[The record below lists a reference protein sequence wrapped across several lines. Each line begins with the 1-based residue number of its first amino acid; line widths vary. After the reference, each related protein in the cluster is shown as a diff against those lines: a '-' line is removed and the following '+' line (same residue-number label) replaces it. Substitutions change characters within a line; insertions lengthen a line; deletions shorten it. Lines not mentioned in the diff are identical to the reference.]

1 MPLLAILNLHVA
13 FIAGHSN
20 IKATAYHAEIITNSF
35 PRHDSYVALCSASA
49 LARRQADSV
58 VALYRL
64 LLPFLSPTKLLSI
77 SLSLSLSFSC
87 PPSPLALLLFVFSNT
102 SCFLPLLL
110 FLLLFFLLRWVSI
123 HLLGTW
129 ASTRDWSA
137 GYRTS
142 QDHYQQERRSE
153 TALVPRRECM
163 CLFTPP
169 SERLV
174 IVQHSYRLRSPIT
187 ERGVL
192 VVCWQS
198 SESTCLRR
206 ITLHQRLS

>member
-64 LLPFLSPTKLLSI
+64 LLPFLSPTKLLS
-77 SLSLSLSFSC
+77 LSLSFSC
-87 PPSPLALLLFVFSNT
+87 PPSPLPLLLFVFWNT

-110 FLLLFFLLRWVSI
+110 FLLLFFHLRWVSI
-123 HLLGTW
+123 HLPGTW

-142 QDHYQQERRSE
+142 QDRYLQERRSE
-153 TALVPRRECM
+153 TALVPRGECM

-169 SERLV
+169 SEWLV
-174 IVQHSYRLRSPIT
+174 IVQHSNRLRPPNT
-187 ERGVL
+187 ERGCL
-192 VVCWQS
+192 GGVVADF
-198 SESTCLRR
+198 RV
-206 ITLHQRLS
+206 

>member
-1 MPLLAILNLHVA
+1 MPLLAILNLHVV
-13 FIAGHSN
+13 FIAGHSD

-64 LLPFLSPTKLLSI
+64 LLPFLSPTKLLS
-77 SLSLSLSFSC
+77 LSFSC
-87 PPSPLALLLFVFSNT
+87 PPSPLALLFFVFSNT
-102 SCFLPLLL
+102 SCFLLLLL
-110 FLLLFFLLRWVSI
+110 FLLPFFHHRWVSI
-123 HLLGTW
+123 HLPGTW

-142 QDHYQQERRSE
+142 QDHYQQEHRSE
-153 TALVPRRECM
+153 TALVPRGECM

-169 SERLV
+169 SEWLE
-174 IVQHSYRLRSPIT
+174 IGQHSYTPRPPT
-187 ERGVL
+187 TGRGAL
-192 VVCWQS
+192 VVCWQVCG
-198 SESTCLRR
+198 STCLQRVK
-206 ITLHQRLS
+206 LHQRLS